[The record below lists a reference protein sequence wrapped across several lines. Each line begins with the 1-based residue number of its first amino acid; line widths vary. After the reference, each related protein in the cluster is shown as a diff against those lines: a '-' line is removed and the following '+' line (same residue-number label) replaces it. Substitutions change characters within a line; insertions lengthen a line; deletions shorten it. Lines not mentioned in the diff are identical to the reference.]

1 MEQESLNISKR
12 NIRGILGLKIHKLG
26 PNALWDWTRGISPH
40 PFIFFFFVRCKDR
53 ICYHVPFHLDQRNY
67 QKQKSGWCCDSRC
80 AVIGCL
86 VTENNLN
93 RSTKCVT
100 WGPGLSSFTF
110 KNRKPIWAS
119 VYASGLPAMGPPS
132 FSGLKGPKEALV
144 PLLSPQW
151 GWGWGSISLIAGGS
165 VMCKDQ
171 GSHKQEWSSDVTDSL
186 SLSILSYW
194 KTKHSPGLKF

>member
-1 MEQESLNISKR
+1 M
-12 NIRGILGLKIHKLG
+12 
-26 PNALWDWTRGISPH
+26 
-40 PFIFFFFVRCKDR
+40 
-53 ICYHVPFHLDQRNY
+53 
-67 QKQKSGWCCDSRC
+67 SGWCCDSRC

-194 KTKHSPGLKF
+194 KTKHSPGLKFRWTVLASRRRRCVKTLRRHCHLQKRLIPYPLPTPDHC